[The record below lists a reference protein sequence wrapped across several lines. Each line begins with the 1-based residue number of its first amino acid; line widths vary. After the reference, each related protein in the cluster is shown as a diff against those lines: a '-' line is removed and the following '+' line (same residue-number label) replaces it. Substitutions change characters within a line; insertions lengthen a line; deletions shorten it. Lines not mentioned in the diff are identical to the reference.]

1 MQFPVSRS
9 EKASLVAFTVVT
21 GNGLQGIG
29 MGTRRQKYMTMK
41 GII

>member
-1 MQFPVSRS
+1 MEFPVSKS

-29 MGTRRQKYMTMK
+29 INIRRQKYMIVK
-41 GII
+41 GIT